1 MPPISE
7 SIYVIHFPHILFFMS
22 APGSHKTQKYAL
34 YSIAPY
40 ISIIQSVSL
49 KFKWHSCGKI
59 QKNAAIRGSTTAFF
73 YILINSLGVLKDIEG
88 IFAASCSIFICNG
101 PSLVEVQRD
110 GTKPLHSGNF
120 PAVYFSLSAASCFF
134 KKDSWPPLSTTVI
147 SLSVRSRCARNVKS
161 FVLSLMRMDLV
172 GI

>member
-1 MPPISE
+1 M
-7 SIYVIHFPHILFFMS
+7 IYFPHILFFMS
-22 APGSHKTQKYAL
+22 VPGGHKTQKYAL

-40 ISIIQSVSL
+40 MSIIQSVSL

-134 KKDSWPPLSTTVI
+134 KKDSWPPLRTAGRRSAQL
-147 SLSVRSRCARNVKS
+147 LSHYP
-161 FVLSLMRMDLV
+161 
-172 GI
+172 

>member
-22 APGSHKTQKYAL
+22 APGGHKTQKYAL

-73 YILINSLGVLKDIEG
+73 YILINSLGVLKILKVSLLHPAAYLSVTVRPWLKYRGMGRNHCIQG
-88 IFAASCSIFICNG
+88 IFQLFIFLFPPQAASLRRTAG
-101 PSLVEVQRD
+101 RR
-110 GTKPLHSGNF
+110 
-120 PAVYFSLSAASCFF
+120 SAQ
-134 KKDSWPPLSTTVI
+134 L
-147 SLSVRSRCARNVKS
+147 RSHYP
-161 FVLSLMRMDLV
+161 
-172 GI
+172 

>member
-7 SIYVIHFPHILFFMS
+7 SIYMINFPHILFFMS
-22 APGSHKTQKYAL
+22 VPDGHKTQKYAL

-88 IFAASCSIFICNG
+88 ICNG

-147 SLSVRSRCARNVKS
+147 SLSVRSRCARKVKS